1 MSTLQTTQVS
11 DASLMDERLLDR
23 TDGEEGFTIRSK
35 QDVSKVFRAIKA
47 AEQEIETLKEEME
60 EEIQTIKDFYEPKI
74 RSREESID
82 FLEDKIISFQDSTG
96 ESISTPHGKAHT
108 MTRTKWDWM
117 GDRDDLVAFAN
128 AEFPDLVE
136 TEEKVSKNDLKKRI
150 KEAWDEKHEDDPPI
164 VERKTVESTHVYTQ

>member
-1 MSTLQTTQVS
+1 MSTPTIE

-23 TDGEEGFTIRSK
+23 TDDEHGFTVRSK
-35 QDVSKVFRAIKA
+35 QDVSKAFRAIKA
-47 AEQEIETLKEEME
+47 AEAEIDELKREMEKEIEA
-60 EEIQTIKDFYEPKI
+60 IKDFYEPKI
-74 RSREESID
+74 RTREESID